1 MKKLVFIDESGNPG
15 IKDEQGQFVI
25 VGILIIREE
34 DLNNISREFS
44 RVKRAMHCADDFDF
58 KFSKTKK
65 KIIFDL
71 FERLK
76 DINFEVYAIVFEKKE
91 FLNTS
96 RTIYDTLLCE
106 LIKEMKVKDAEIII
120 DGKTSRSN
128 RNKTAAFLRK
138 SLAYNGNKVRYG
150 NSKSYDG
157 LQLADLVAGA
167 IHRFYAGKKAGGE
180 FMNSI
185 KGKIRMLLKR

>member
-44 RVKRAMHCADDFDF
+44 RVKRAMHCADDFEF

-91 FLNTS
+91 FLNTVV
-96 RTIYDTLLCE
+96 I
-106 LIKEMKVKDAEIII
+106 VIIFASI
-120 DGKTSRSN
+120 LAIITVIGFILYKKYIQ
-128 RNKTAAFLRK
+128 NKIE
-138 SLAYNGNKVRYG
+138 Y
-150 NSKSYDG
+150 
-157 LQLADLVAGA
+157 
-167 IHRFYAGKKAGGE
+167 
-180 FMNSI
+180 
-185 KGKIRMLLKR
+185 